1 MVLLHQNNLEHIWF
15 QDLNY
20 LVLMRLYS
28 YPFYSLGMI
37 MRLMHILSLY
47 LDFYVRSHILSLV
60 FSDPFYIT
68 PLLSLVPLLFR
79 MPFFL
84 LFVNP
89 CSNKRPLTVNF
100 KQYLYQCLRSATR
113 CRCLLCIHFS
123 IIGFHDLIHDPA
135 RTSDRNSQALRQ
147 LMCIE
152 NITFSYICNG
162 NDLQI
167 SASFIVPPVPIPT
180 FRLILFSSS

>member
-1 MVLLHQNNLEHIWF
+1 
-15 QDLNY
+15 
-20 LVLMRLYS
+20 
-28 YPFYSLGMI
+28 
-37 MRLMHILSLY
+37 
-47 LDFYVRSHILSLV
+47 
-60 FSDPFYIT
+60 
-68 PLLSLVPLLFR
+68 
-79 MPFFL
+79 MPFLL

-180 FRLILFSSS
+180 FRLILFSSSWCKNCTLNPFCIFDDFFFNICFCKHTCGYRWHTSVYKWDTKCRYKTCNDT